1 MKIKIKMFKLKSKP
15 VKVEVNKKDNLEYEW
30 Y

>member
-15 VKVEVNKKDNLEYEW
+15 VKVVIDKKEGMEFEIY
-30 Y
+30 